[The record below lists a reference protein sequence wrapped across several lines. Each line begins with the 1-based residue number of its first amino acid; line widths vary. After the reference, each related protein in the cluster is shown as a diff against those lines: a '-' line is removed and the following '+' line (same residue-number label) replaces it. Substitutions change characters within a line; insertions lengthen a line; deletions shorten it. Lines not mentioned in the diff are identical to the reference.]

1 MNRFLYLLIVF
12 FLVGCAPSRHI
23 IPLARHEK
31 AISVSVGGPTLRK
44 VRNTFPE
51 PLVSLTYAYGKSKN
65 GTRILGLHATA
76 ASEGFYIVEYG
87 YLKEWWFNN
96 KRNIGF
102 TTNMVAN
109 VGLNKSDMDVSFY
122 PQLDANFYW
131 HYHGDPHYYCDCP
144 SDGKFMKYLYIGLTS
159 YVRAYSKEKFRVPFN
174 NDVLI
179 APHIGYNLGGKKW
192 KLNAEIKW
200 LQPWANNTDFDYEIW
215 NPAGKLGTFGGYF
228 SIYKF
233 F

>member
-1 MNRFLYLLIVF
+1 MNKLLYLIIVLF
-12 FLVGCAPSRHI
+12 IVRCAPSRHV
-23 IPLARHEK
+23 IPLGRHER
-31 AISVSVGGPTLRK
+31 AFSVSVGGPVLEKETA
-44 VRNTFPE
+44 TYPE

-76 ASEGFYIVEYG
+76 ASEGFYIAEYG

-109 VGLNKSDMDVSFY
+109 VGLDRSDLEVSFY
-122 PQLDANFYW
+122 PQLDANLYW

-144 SDGKFMKYLYIGLTS
+144 SDGKFMMYIYAGLAT
-159 YVRAYSKEKFRVPFN
+159 YVRAYSKEKFKVPFN
-174 NDVLI
+174 NDVLV
-179 APHIGYNLGGKKW
+179 APHIGSNFGGKKW
-192 KLNAEIKW
+192 KLNAEVKW
-200 LQPWANNTDFDYEIW
+200 LQPWAKNDSFNYGIW
-215 NPAGKLGTFGGYF
+215 NPIGNMGTFGGYLSF
-228 SIYKF
+228 YHF

>member
-1 MNRFLYLLIVF
+1 MNKLLYLIIVLF
-12 FLVGCAPSRHI
+12 IVRCAPSRHV
-23 IPLARHEK
+23 IPLGRHER
-31 AISVSVGGPTLRK
+31 AFSVSVGGPVLEKETA
-44 VRNTFPE
+44 TYPE

-76 ASEGFYIVEYG
+76 AAEGFYIAEYG

-109 VGLNKSDMDVSFY
+109 VGLDRSDLEVSLY
-122 PQLDANFYW
+122 PQLDANLYW

-144 SDGKFMKYLYIGLTS
+144 SDGKFMMYIYAGLAT
-159 YVRAYSKEKFRVPFN
+159 YVRAYSKEKFKIPFN
-174 NDVLI
+174 NDVLV
-179 APHIGYNLGGKKW
+179 APHIGSNFGGKKW
-192 KLNAEIKW
+192 KLNAEVKW
-200 LQPWANNTDFDYEIW
+200 LQPWAKNDSFNYGIW
-215 NPAGKLGTFGGYF
+215 NPIGNMGTFGGYLSF
-228 SIYKF
+228 YHF